1 MFIQLDLIRS
11 LTRLFHHLL
20 QNEPSTPLILTT
32 ILQMERTTHLLLLF
46 CRKEE
51 AGTPYES
58 SRSYSRASSSVDSST
73 CRNGSFPAVKSLIDA
88 LMTFFFSTLELLSA
102 PPLLTFVTPDVVR
115 HTVHALQ
122 QLLPFGECVASEWG
136 RVLMQCSGTSDEQVQ
151 IEILKAVRV
160 LAGMI
165 SDEKSEDFRFIA
177 DEVVKILEESYSVA
191 PSLSHWFQRQE
202 ESIALI
208 RTLLQRPCFRAYL
221 HTHIL
226 SLLSSSSPARQL
238 AGVAIC
244 GGELIG
250 LYEGCQGV
258 FTPRGC
264 KVTEKNCGRDLY
276 EGKKKC
282 VVLQI
287 LPEHDVVRVIIAGET
302 EKKEVPFIAVDHTSL
317 LPIRLSLLSSVII
330 SKLLDMQ
337 SNFQEGELWVFC
349 SWSHIQTEQRSFS
362 YKAT

>member
-11 LTRLFHHLL
+11 ITRLFHHLL
-20 QNEPSTPLILTT
+20 RNEPSTPLILIT
-32 ILQMERTTHLLLLF
+32 ILQMERTAHLLLLF

-58 SRSYSRASSSVDSST
+58 SRSYSRASSSADSST
-73 CRNGSFPAVKSLIDA
+73 CRNSSIPAVKSLIDA
-88 LMTFFFSTLELLSA
+88 LMAFFFTTLELLSS
-102 PPLLTFVTPDVVR
+102 PPLLTFITPDVVK

-165 SDEKSEDFRFIA
+165 SDEKGEDVRFIA
-177 DEVVKILEESYSVA
+177 DEVVKILVESYSVA
-191 PSLSHWFQRQE
+191 PSLSQWFHRQE
-202 ESIALI
+202 ESVALI
-208 RTLLQRPCFRAYL
+208 RTLLQRPCFRAHL

-226 SLLSSSSPARQL
+226 SLLSSSSQERQL
-238 AGVAIC
+238 AGAAIC

-258 FTPRGC
+258 FIPHGSE
-264 KVTEKNCGRDLY
+264 VTEKNCGSDLY
-276 EGKKKC
+276 EGRKKC
-282 VVLQI
+282 VVLEI
-287 LPEHDVVRVIIAGET
+287 APEHDVVRVRIAGEA
-302 EKKEVPFIAVDHTSL
+302 EKKEVPFIAVDHTPL
-317 LPIRLSLLSSVII
+317 LPICLNMLNPVII
-330 SKLLDMQ
+330 NKLLDMQ
-337 SNFQEGELWVFC
+337 SNFQEGEL
-349 SWSHIQTEQRSFS
+349 
-362 YKAT
+362 

>member
-11 LTRLFHHLL
+11 ITRLFHHLL
-20 QNEPSTPLILTT
+20 RNEPSTPLILIT
-32 ILQMERTTHLLLLF
+32 ILQMERTAHLLLLF

-58 SRSYSRASSSVDSST
+58 SRSYSRASSSADSST
-73 CRNGSFPAVKSLIDA
+73 CRNSSIPAVKSLIDA
-88 LMTFFFSTLELLSA
+88 LMAFFFTTLELLSS
-102 PPLLTFVTPDVVR
+102 PPLLTFITPDVVK

-165 SDEKSEDFRFIA
+165 SDEKGEDVRFIA
-177 DEVVKILEESYSVA
+177 DEVVKILVESYSVA
-191 PSLSHWFQRQE
+191 PSLSQWFHRQE
-202 ESIALI
+202 ESVAPSLSHWFHRQEESVALI
-208 RTLLQRPCFRAYL
+208 RTLLQRPCFRAHL

-226 SLLSSSSPARQL
+226 SLLSSSSQARQL
-238 AGVAIC
+238 AGAAIC

-258 FTPRGC
+258 FIPHGSE
-264 KVTEKNCGRDLY
+264 VTEKNCGSDLY
-276 EGKKKC
+276 EGRKKC
-282 VVLQI
+282 VVLEI
-287 LPEHDVVRVIIAGET
+287 APEHDVVRVRIAGEA
-302 EKKEVPFIAVDHTSL
+302 EKKEVPFIAVDHTPL
-317 LPIRLSLLSSVII
+317 LPIRLNMLNPVII
-330 SKLLDMQ
+330 NKLLDMQ
-337 SNFQEGELWVFC
+337 SNFQEGEL
-349 SWSHIQTEQRSFS
+349 
-362 YKAT
+362 